1 MAESIIATMNAL
13 NSLESSRH
21 RPSIFIRHEFITILT
36 QRRTIFA
43 HFARENVTKK
53 KKKENPVDIAHS
65 RGRTQQEEKHVET
78 PGLRKR
84 FENER
89 SAARGGIFRAVARHY
104 RPLSP
109 SVAQPWMDGYATTA
123 NRIPINN
130 LASCPPIFRKTAGN
144 DSLNRK

>member
-53 KKKENPVDIAHS
+53 KKRKTRSILRTVEGEHS
-65 RGRTQQEEKHVET
+65 RRKNTPKHQ
-78 PGLRKR
+78 G
-84 FENER
+84 FENDSRTNEARLEGVFFER
-89 SAARGGIFRAVARHY
+89 SRAIIALFPPLWRNRGWTVTPPPPTVFLLITS
-104 RPLSP
+104 PLVRRFFEKP
-109 SVAQPWMDGYATTA
+109 RETI
-123 NRIPINN
+123 R
-130 LASCPPIFRKTAGN
+130 
-144 DSLNRK
+144 